1 MSDER
6 PDVTEATLA
15 GLKAASV
22 HVLRAGQ
29 ELVSAALAF
38 VDELGDAFG
47 EEPDRSN
54 EDRSNEDRSNEDR
67 SNEDRSN
74 EDRSNEDRSNEDRSN
89 EDRSNEDPG
98 DGPQHIPVD

>member
-1 MSDER
+1 MSDDR
-6 PDVTEATLA
+6 PDVTEAALA

-47 EEPDRSN
+47 DEDDLYEDRHD
-54 EDRSNEDRSNEDR
+54 EDRSNEEPDN
-67 SNEDRSN
+67 
-74 EDRSNEDRSNEDRSN
+74 
-89 EDRSNEDPG
+89 
-98 DGPQHIPVD
+98 GPQHIPVD

>member
-6 PDVTEATLA
+6 PDVTEAALA

-47 EEPDRSN
+47 EDPDLH
-54 EDRSNEDRSNEDR
+54 EDRSNEDRSNE
-67 SNEDRSN
+67 E
-74 EDRSNEDRSNEDRSN
+74 
-89 EDRSNEDPG
+89 PG
-98 DGPQHIPVD
+98 NGPQHIPVD

>member
-6 PDVTEATLA
+6 PDVTEAALA

-47 EEPDRSN
+47 DEDGPNEDGPNEDGPNEDGPNEDGPNEEPGN
-54 EDRSNEDRSNEDR
+54 
-67 SNEDRSN
+67 
-74 EDRSNEDRSNEDRSN
+74 
-89 EDRSNEDPG
+89 
-98 DGPQHIPVD
+98 GPQHIPVD